1 MKKVSL
7 SGSLRENVGKKDAK
21 KVRRAGNVPCVLY
34 GGKQQI
40 HFEVDSFS
48 FGKIIFTPE
57 TFVIELNLDGKIYN
71 ALLQDVQYHPV
82 SDSALHADFLEVIPG
97 KPIVSALPIR
107 MVGDSPGVIAGGKLQ
122 QKIRKMRVRG
132 IVENLPEE
140 ILIDISKL
148 KIGDSIKVK
157 AVKVENVDML
167 DIPNSVV
174 VMVKAARGG
183 GVDLGEEEGEE
194 GEEGAEEGTSEAA
207 E

>member
-21 KVRRAGNVPCVLY
+21 KSRKMGNVPCVMY
-34 GGKQQI
+34 GGKEQL
-40 HFEVDSFS
+40 HFEIDSFA

-57 TFVIELNLDGKIYN
+57 TYLVELNIDGKMYN

-97 KPIVSALPIR
+97 KPIITALPVKIF
-107 MVGDSPGVIAGGKLQ
+107 GNSPGVIAGGRLQ
-122 QKIRKMRVRG
+122 QKLRRMKIRGV
-132 IVENLPEE
+132 VENLPEE
-140 ILIDISKL
+140 IKVDISKL
-148 KIGDSIKVK
+148 KIGESIKVK
-157 AVKVENVDML
+157 AVKADNVEFL

-174 VMVKAARGG
+174 VMVKTARGG
-183 GVDLGEEEGEE
+183 GGALEDEEGEE
-194 GEEGAEEGTSEAA
+194 GVTEGEEAA

>member
-21 KVRRAGNVPCVLY
+21 KSRKMGNVPCVMY
-34 GGKQQI
+34 GGKEQI
-40 HFEVDSFS
+40 HFEIDSFA

-57 TFVIELNLDGKIYN
+57 TFLVELNIDGKVYN

-82 SDSALHADFLEVIPG
+82 SDSALHADFLEVVPG
-97 KPIVSALPIR
+97 KPIITALPIR
-107 MVGDSPGVIAGGKLQ
+107 ITGNSPGVIAGGKLQ
-122 QKIRKMRVRG
+122 QKLRKMKIRG
-132 IVENLPEE
+132 VVENLPEE
-140 ILIDISKL
+140 IIVDISKL

-157 AVKVENVDML
+157 AVVAEHVEFL

-174 VMVKAARGG
+174 VMVKTARGG
-183 GVDLGEEEGEE
+183 GALEEDEAEEESE
-194 GEEGAEEGTSEAA
+194 EAA